1 MNEEETMSD
10 QGRKM
15 KRRDFLRSAATVS
28 VGSVLGAG
36 LASACRTESA
46 PAAPTPGGAA
56 AEAPAAAEQPTQAA
70 GQAPAVVQTMR
81 DINVV
86 GIFPLSGFIASDGE
100 EMRNGVVMAVDEIN
114 ALGGLVGHQ
123 LKYIEVDDVDSVG
136 DQVTTAFQRAIDVE
150 KADVIFSGYHLTS
163 SPEFDICANAGVLYY
178 NNNTQKAWTD
188 RYASDPEKYWP
199 IFQTDPNDEWYGGGF
214 ARYLNQIVEAGQ
226 YTPAAKTASI
236 LHGDDTYSTF
246 IGTTFND
253 TAKELGW
260 EILMKDTFTVGNVAD
275 WGPMLSKVRDTNP
288 AVFFSVTY
296 NPADNAAMIKQWAAN
311 PINAL
316 VYQQYGP
323 SVPEYLDLAGDAANG
338 VVWATVLGFLPDQIG
353 KDWVAKYQAKFNL
366 TPGFA
371 NAPGGYDQVWVWAK
385 AVALAGDP
393 FDYKKV
399 ARMTEMGI
407 HRGVTGG
414 SSFEDH
420 GGRCYP
426 WQVNDP
432 SLGQSHTIYQIQ
444 NQEQVLVFPDP
455 YTTGTFQLPPWFS

>member
-1 MNEEETMSD
+1 MSE
-10 QGRKM
+10 QKM
-15 KRRDFLRSAATVS
+15 KRRDFLKSAATVG

-36 LASACRTESA
+36 LASACQT
-46 PAAPTPGGAA
+46 AATPA
-56 AEAPAAAEQPTQAA
+56 AEAPATEAPGEAPV
-70 GQAPAVVQTMR
+70 QAPAVVQEKR
-81 DINVV
+81 PINVV
-86 GIFPLSGFIASDGE
+86 GIFPLSGFIAADGI
-100 EMRNGVVMAVDEIN
+100 EMRNGVVMAIDEIN
-114 ALGGLVGHQ
+114 ELGGLVGHE

-136 DQVTTAFQRAIDVE
+136 DQVTTAFERAIDVE

-163 SPEFDICANAGVLYY
+163 GPEFDICANAGVLYY
-178 NNNTQKAWTD
+178 NNNTQKYWTD
-188 RYASDPEKYWP
+188 LYASDPEKYWP

-214 ARYLNQIVEAGQ
+214 ARYLNEIVESGL
-226 YTPAAKTASI
+226 YTPESKTAAI
-236 LHGDDTYSTF
+236 IHGDETYGSF
-246 IGTTFND
+246 IGRTF
-253 TAKELGW
+253 EEQIREFGW
-260 EILMKDTFTVGNVAD
+260 EITMNEAITVGNVAD
-275 WGPMLSKVRDTNP
+275 WGPLLSKVRDNP
-288 AVFFSVTY
+288 PGILFTADY
-296 NPADNAAMIKQWAAN
+296 NPADNAAMIKQFVADPVN
-311 PINAL
+311 CL
-316 VYQQYGP
+316 LYQQYGP
-323 SVPEYLDLAGDAANG
+323 SVPEYLELAGEAANG
-338 VVWATVLGFLPDQIG
+338 VIWATVLGFLPDEIG
-353 KDWVAKYQAKFNL
+353 LDWVERYKAKFNQ

-414 SSFEDH
+414 SSFENH

-444 NQEQVLVFPDP
+444 NKEHVLVFPDP